1 MDIIMNGITGE
12 EGRDMTVSYHAH
24 EIEKKLISRWI

>member
-24 EIEKKLISRWI
+24 EIEKAN